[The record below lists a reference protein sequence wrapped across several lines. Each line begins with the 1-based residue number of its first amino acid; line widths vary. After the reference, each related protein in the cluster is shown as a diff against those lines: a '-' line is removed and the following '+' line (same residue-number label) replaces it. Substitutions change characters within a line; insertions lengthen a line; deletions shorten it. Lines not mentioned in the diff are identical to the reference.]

1 MALFCFTLK
10 LEAQGV
16 CSHNKLNK
24 DIALATLKVNRG
36 TTYAIIYNHKVDGVA
51 TTLVGATVR
60 FTMKSTE
67 YDTDADDSD
76 ALVVKNVTSG
86 TSGGV
91 ATITLTP
98 TDTYQ
103 TPGKYFYDI
112 KVDVASDGVTI
123 YKMDEGIVKL
133 GGSPT
138 NRTS

>member
-1 MALFCFTLK
+1 MAK
-10 LEAQGV
+10 LQ
-16 CSHNKLNK
+16 
-24 DIALATLKVNRG
+24 INRG
-36 TTYAIIYNHKVDGVA
+36 TTYAITYNHMVDGVA

-60 FTMKSTE
+60 FTMKSAE

-76 ALVVKNVTSG
+76 ALVRKNITNGS
-86 TSGGV
+86 SAGV

-123 YKMDEGIVKL
+123 YKMDEGTITID
-133 GGSPT
+133 GSPT

>member
-1 MALFCFTLK
+1 MA
-10 LEAQGV
+10 Q
-16 CSHNKLNK
+16 
-24 DIALATLKVNRG
+24 LKVNRG
-36 TTYAIIYNHKVDGVA
+36 TTYTMTYNHQVNGVA
-51 TTLVGATVR
+51 TSLVGSTVR

-76 ALVVKNVTSG
+76 ALIVKNITDG

-98 TDTYQ
+98 TNTYQ

-123 YKMDEGIVKL
+123 YKMDEGTVKID
-133 GGSPT
+133 GSPT
-138 NRTS
+138 NRVA